1 MKKHLIILAAFLYS
15 TAISITIILFG
26 VKLVFIFLLFL
37 AANNVERL
45 IDKYKNP
52 SGSIRQSI
60 RYP

>member
-26 VKLVFIFLLFL
+26 VKL

-45 IDKYKNP
+45 IDKYK
-52 SGSIRQSI
+52 
-60 RYP
+60 

>member
-45 IDKYKNP
+45 IDKYK
-52 SGSIRQSI
+52 
-60 RYP
+60 